1 MTMTDTEARSRASI
15 GARRSPATEKAVLD
29 AAESL
34 LTEAGYSGLS
44 MDAVAR
50 RARASKA
57 TVYRW
62 WPTRARLLMAVYD
75 RRKAELVMRQSGPLE
90 ADLLRFFE
98 AIFGLWRQKPLGDL
112 FRLLIAEA
120 QFDPDAMAAMTQYAA
135 ERRSQTEAIFTAA
148 AARGELAPHVDTGAA
163 AEIVVALAW
172 NHLLTNRIALEDEE
186 LRAMVSHL
194 AAGFVHGGKGA
205 SS

>member
-1 MTMTDTEARSRASI
+1 MTDTEARSRASI

-62 WPTRARLLMAVYD
+62 WPSRARLLIAVYD
-75 RRKAELVMRQSGPLE
+75 RRKAELALPQNGPLE
-90 ADLLRFFE
+90 ADLLGLFE
-98 AIFGLWRQKPLGDL
+98 ALFGLWRRKPLGDL

-135 ERRSQTEAIFTAA
+135 ERRRQTEVIFAAA
-148 AARGELAPHVDTGAA
+148 AARGELAPHVKPGPA

-172 NHLLTNRIALEDEE
+172 NHLLTNRIAPEDKE
-186 LRAMVSHL
+186 LHAMVSHL
-194 AAGFVHGGKGA
+194 ANGFTHGGKGA

>member
-1 MTMTDTEARSRASI
+1 MTDTEARSRASI

-29 AAESL
+29 AAEGL

-62 WPTRARLLMAVYD
+62 WPTRARLLIAVYD
-75 RRKAELVMRQSGPLE
+75 RRKDELAIRQSGPLE
-90 ADLLRFFE
+90 ADLLRLFE
-98 AIFGLWRQKPLGDL
+98 GLFGLWRRKPLGDL
-112 FRLLIAEA
+112 LRLLIAEA
-120 QFDPDAMAAMTQYAA
+120 QFNPDAMAAVTQYAA
-135 ERRSQTEAIFTAA
+135 ERTRQTEVIFTAA
-148 AARGELAPHVDTGAA
+148 AARSELAPHVDTAAA
-163 AEIVVALAW
+163 AEITVALAW
-172 NHLLTNRIALEDEE
+172 NHLLTNRIAPEEED

-194 AAGFVHGGKGA
+194 ATGFTHGGKGVSA
-205 SS
+205 

>member
-1 MTMTDTEARSRASI
+1 MTDIEARSRASI

-62 WPTRARLLMAVYD
+62 WPTRAHLLIAVYD
-75 RRKAELVMRQSGPLE
+75 RRKAELAMRQSGPLE
-90 ADLLRFFE
+90 ADLLGFFE
-98 AIFGLWRQKPLGDL
+98 ALFGLWRQKPLGDL

-120 QFDPDAMAAMTQYAA
+120 QFNPDAMTAMTQYAA
-135 ERRSQTEAIFTAA
+135 ERTRQTEVIFSAA
-148 AARGELAPHVDTGAA
+148 AARGELAPHVDTTAA
-163 AEIVVALAW
+163 AEVTVALAW
-172 NHLLTNRIALEDEE
+172 NHLLTNRIAPEDEE

-194 AAGFVHGGKGA
+194 AAGFTRGAKGA
-205 SS
+205 SA